1 MRPIFIILLVSIFSI
16 LAVKY
21 ANDGLSDE
29 VPLATP
35 ATAADL

>member
-1 MRPIFIILLVSIFSI
+1 MRPIFVLLLVSILSI

-21 ANDGLSDE
+21 ANNSLGDD

-35 ATAADL
+35 ATAANL